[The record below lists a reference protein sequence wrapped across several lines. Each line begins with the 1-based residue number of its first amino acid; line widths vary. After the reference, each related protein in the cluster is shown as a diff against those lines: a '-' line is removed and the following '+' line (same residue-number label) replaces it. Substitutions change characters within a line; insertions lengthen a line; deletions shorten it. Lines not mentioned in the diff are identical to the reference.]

1 MINIWRG
8 WLSYMLLLA
17 IVFKSLALGT
27 LFTLS
32 INSMGMDGMADA
44 SFNLRKFATEHRKRN
59 DEPSF
64 NKTVRFS
71 KAIVSERI
79 VSKAI
84 HFFSLKAPALH
95 AFFFNVIWKAKDAV
109 YLISKYIPERM
120 FIQHCSLLR

>member
-8 WLSYMLLLA
+8 WLSYMLLIA

-27 LFTLS
+27 LFALS
-32 INSMGMDGMADA
+32 IHGMCLNGTANA
-44 SFNLRKFATEHRKRN
+44 SFFLEKFATDHRKRN

-64 NKTVRFS
+64 NQTVRFS

-79 VSKAI
+79 VSTAI
-84 HFFSLKAPALH
+84 HFFALKVPVLH
-95 AFFFNVIWKAKDAV
+95 AFFFNSIWKAKDAV
-109 YLISKYIPERM
+109 YLITKYIPERR

>member
-32 INSMGMDGMADA
+32 IHNICMHGMTDA
-44 SFNLRKFATEHRKRN
+44 NFSLRKFATEHRKRN

-71 KAIVSERI
+71 KAIISERI

-84 HFFSLKAPALH
+84 HFFSLNTPALH
-95 AFFFNVIWKAKDAV
+95 AFFFNFIWKAKDAV

-120 FIQHCSLLR
+120 FIQNFYLLI